1 VFDLDDLIILYTPGD
16 DYLAI
21 WKGSK
26 GQASQL
32 HKIYKRMV
40 LLSN

>member
-21 WKGSK
+21 WKGS